1 MNFKVAYYYL
11 VILAITNLT
20 LIVLL
25 LIPLLKFN
33 EGFLLLREALSWIMI
48 FMIYDDFA
56 PKIPIKS
63 TLILYMPGA
72 SEILGVKINSNVIGL
87 NIANEGNTFF

>member
-11 VILAITNLT
+11 VILAIINLT

-33 EGFLLLREALSWIMI
+33 EGFLLLSKALSWIII

-63 TLILYMPGA
+63 NLILYMSGA
-72 SEILGVKINSNVIGL
+72 SEIKGAKINSYVIGL
-87 NIANEGNTFF
+87 NVANEGNKFF